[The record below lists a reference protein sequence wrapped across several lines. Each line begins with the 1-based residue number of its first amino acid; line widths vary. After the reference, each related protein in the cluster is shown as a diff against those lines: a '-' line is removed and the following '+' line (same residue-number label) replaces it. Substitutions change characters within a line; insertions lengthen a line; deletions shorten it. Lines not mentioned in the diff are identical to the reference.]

1 MARILVCIGA
11 AISFHEFLL
20 ISISYHYYI
29 MAKVTTAVTPGM
41 LPARI
46 FARTVAPVL
55 APQEL
60 LALQIRS
67 WERFWESDFRELLNE
82 ISPITDHSG
91 KELEVAF
98 LEFKREDPLMS
109 EEEARAHNASYEATV
124 RVRVRFTN
132 KKTKE
137 VKEQEVYLCD
147 FPLMTPRGTFI
158 VNGVERVI
166 IPQLIRSPGVF
177 FTRSIQRGRVRYGAK
192 IIPNRGAWLEF
203 ETDAVGVVGVK
214 VDRRRRIPATTLLRA
229 LGMEEADMKKALSDV
244 DTGET
249 KFLEETLKRDT
260 TTTEEEALLEIYA
273 RLRPGDLA
281 TVENARTLL
290 ETLLFSFGRYDLA
303 KVGRWKMDMRLR
315 GRAPKSNDITT
326 ENRVLTK
333 EDLLLIIREVIAMHA
348 DSEAKADEIDHLGN
362 RRVRTFGELL
372 EQRLRI
378 GFSRMER
385 IVKDRMSTLDLATVT
400 PIQLV
405 NARPVVAA
413 VREFFS
419 SSQLSQFMDNVNPL
433 AELEHKRRVSAMG
446 PGGLTRERAGFEV
459 RDVQPSHYGRICPIQ
474 TPEGP
479 NIGLVGHLAI
489 WARPNEFGFLETP
502 YFRVEKSKV
511 TNKVVYLDAGTEQ
524 FHPVANAST
533 ATDKNGK
540 ILDEF
545 VEARFH
551 DEPRLMPRE
560 RIEFMDVAPQQ
571 ALSVA
576 TALIPFLEH
585 DDASRALMGANMQR
599 QAVPCIKP
607 EAPLVGTGME
617 ATAAQ
622 ESGQSL
628 LAKEAGTVKEL
639 SANEIVVSGSKG
651 GTITYPLRTFMKSNQ
666 DTTLHQRP
674 IVHVGQRV
682 KAGEVLADGSAVDHG
697 DLALGQNLVVAFLP
711 WRGANY
717 EDAIIISE
725 RLLHEDRFTSV
736 HIENFVCD
744 VRDTKLGPEMTT
756 PDIPNVGEDRLK
768 DLDEDGVVRIGAE
781 VGPSDILV
789 GKISPKGEVDLTA
802 EERLLRSI
810 FGEKARDVKDTS
822 LRMPHGKRGRV
833 ISVRLFERERGD
845 ALPPGVIRSIQVEIA
860 SLRPIQV
867 GDKLAGRHGNKGVIS
882 RVLPVE
888 DMPYLED
895 GSPVDIVLSPL
906 GVASRMNIG
915 QILETHLGAVAKK
928 LGIRAK
934 VPALAGIGVPEI
946 KAALK
951 EVKMDESGKQMVY
964 DGQTGE
970 PFPAPITVG
979 VMYIMKLAHMV
990 EDKIHMRS
998 IGPYSLITQ
1007 QPLGGK
1013 AQFGGQRFGEMEVW
1027 ALEGYGAAH
1036 TLQEMLTV
1044 KSDDVSGRSAMYES
1058 IIRGRPL
1065 RTPNVPASFNVLLA
1079 ELKALGLDVQLERTP
1094 REGEESEPLD
1104 EAEAAAR
1111 AAAEASGETDEP
1123 QEN

>member
-1 MARILVCIGA
+1 
-11 AISFHEFLL
+11 
-20 ISISYHYYI
+20 
-29 MAKVTTAVTPGM
+29 MAKTITKVGEMEERV
-41 LPARI
+41 
-46 FARTVAPVL
+46 FARLDVPSL
-55 APQEL
+55 APEHL
-60 LALQIRS
+60 LRLQTES
-67 WERFWESDFRELLNE
+67 WDRFWEEGLKELLGE
-82 ISPITDHSG
+82 VSPIQDHSG
-91 KELEVAF
+91 RDLEVEF
-98 LEFKREDPLMS
+98 LDFRREDPLMS
-109 EEEARAHNASYEATV
+109 EEEARLHNASYEATV
-124 RVRVRFTN
+124 RVKVRFTN
-132 KKTKE
+132 KRTKE

-177 FTRSIQRGRVRYGAK
+177 FTKTYSRGRIRFGAK
-192 IIPNRGAWLEF
+192 VIPNRGAWLEF
-203 ETDAVGVVGVK
+203 ESDAHNVIGVK
-214 VDRRRRIPATTLLRA
+214 VDRRRKIPATTLLKA
-229 LGMEEADMKKALSDV
+229 VGMTEAQIRKEISDV
-244 DTGET
+244 DTGEV
-249 KFLEETLKRDT
+249 KYLEETLRRDSAES
-260 TTTEEEALLEIYA
+260 EEDALLEIYN

-281 TVENARTLL
+281 TVENARSLL
-290 ETLLFSFGRYDLA
+290 DTLLFSFGRYDLA

-315 GRAPKSNDITT
+315 GKAASSHKDITT
-326 ENRVLTK
+326 EQRVLTK
-333 EDLLLIIREVIAMHA
+333 DDLVLILREIIRMHNDPDA
-348 DSEAKADEIDHLGN
+348 TPDEIDHLGN

-378 GFSRMER
+378 GFSRTER
-385 IVKDRMSTLDLATVT
+385 IVKDRMSTLDLETVT
-400 PIQLV
+400 PVQLV

-413 VREFFS
+413 IREFFS

-489 WARPNEFGFLETP
+489 YSRPNDFGFLETP
-502 YFRVEKSKV
+502 YFPVKDGKVNRSKV
-511 TNKVVYLDAGTEQ
+511 VWLDATVEQ
-524 FHPVANAST
+524 QHAIANAST
-533 ATDKNGK
+533 AMDKSGK
-540 ILDEF
+540 ILDDF
-545 VEARFH
+545 VEARFR

-560 RIEFMDVAPQQ
+560 RIEYMDVAPQQ
-571 ALSVA
+571 ALSIA

-585 DDASRALMGANMQR
+585 DDATRAMMGANMQR
-599 QAVPCIKP
+599 QAVPCVKP
-607 EAPLVGTGME
+607 EAPLIGTGME
-617 ATAAQ
+617 AIAAQ
-622 ESGQSL
+622 ESGQVV
-628 LAKEAGTVKEL
+628 LANEAGTVVD
-639 SANEIVVSGSKG
+639 ADAGHIVVKGKSGKQE
-651 GTITYPLRTFMKSNQ
+651 YPLRTFVRSNQ
-666 DTTLHQRP
+666 YTTITQRP
-674 IVHVGQRV
+674 AVSVGQKV
-682 KAGEVLADGSAVDHG
+682 KEGQVLADGAAVDNG

-725 RLLHEDRFTSV
+725 RLLHNDRFTSV
-736 HIENFVCD
+736 HVEDFVCE
-744 VRDTKLGPEMTT
+744 VRDTKLGSEQTT

-768 DLDEDGVVRIGAE
+768 DLDEEGVVRIGAE
-781 VGPSDILV
+781 VGPGDILV

-833 ISVRLFERERGD
+833 IAVRVFERERGD
-845 ALPPGVIRSIQVEIA
+845 TLSPGVIRAIQVEVA
-860 SLRPIQV
+860 SLRPISV
-867 GDKLAGRHGNKGVIS
+867 GDKLAGRHGNKGVIA
-882 RVLPVE
+882 RVMPVE
-888 DMPYLED
+888 EMPFMED
-895 GSPVDIVLSPL
+895 GTPVDIVLSPL

-915 QILETHLGAVAKK
+915 QILETHLGAVARE

-934 VPALAGIGVPEI
+934 IPALAGAGVPEI
-946 KAALK
+946 KEALK
-951 EVKMDESGKQMVY
+951 EVGLAENGKRTLF

-970 PFPAPITVG
+970 AFPEPVTVG
-979 VMYIMKLAHMV
+979 VMYVLKLVHMV
-990 EDKIHMRS
+990 EDKMHMRS

-1044 KSDDVSGRSAMYES
+1044 KSDDIAGRSAMYES

-1065 RTPNVPASFNVLLA
+1065 RTPNVPASFSVLLS
-1079 ELKALGLDVQLERTP
+1079 ELKALGLAVDLRRQP
-1094 REGEESEPLD
+1094 REGEDDLDDFDDMDMQDESTETTGED
-1104 EAEAAAR
+1104 AAEVGADDTEAEAKA
-1111 AAAEASGETDEP
+1111 
-1123 QEN
+1123 